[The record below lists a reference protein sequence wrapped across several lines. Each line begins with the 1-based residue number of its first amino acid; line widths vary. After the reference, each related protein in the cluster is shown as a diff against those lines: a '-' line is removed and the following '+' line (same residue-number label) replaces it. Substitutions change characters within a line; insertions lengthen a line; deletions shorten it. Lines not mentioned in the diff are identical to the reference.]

1 MFMFHKKS
9 FLRLNFF
16 FFTVLPIISQMK
28 NIEMSERKLKIKN
41 HLDRDLKDC
50 SKNISTNC

>member
-1 MFMFHKKS
+1 MFHKKS